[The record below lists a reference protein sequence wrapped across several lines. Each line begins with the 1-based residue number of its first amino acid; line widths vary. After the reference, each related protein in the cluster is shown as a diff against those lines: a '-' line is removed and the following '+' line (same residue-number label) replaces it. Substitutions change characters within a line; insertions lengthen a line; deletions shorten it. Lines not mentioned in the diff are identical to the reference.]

1 MARNF
6 LVDSNTIIYGSQQT
20 DGSVAQW
27 LLEAKPWVS
36 SISLRECLDDWP
48 LAKHPRFASQRQ
60 WLELF
65 FGEVQKHGRLID
77 ATEPAILSRASALEA
92 EGVQPDD
99 ARIAATA
106 ELRQLTLLT
115 ADTRKNFVPRLLK
128 LNQQGRGNFLVLSY
142 AYANR
147 EVFFGAV
154 MELLNDEGTESG
166 PQ

>member
-6 LVDSNTIIYGSQQT
+6 LVDSNTIIYGSQQA

-36 SISLRECLDDWP
+36 SIS
-48 LAKHPRFASQRQ
+48 
-60 WLELF
+60 
-65 FGEVQKHGRLID
+65 
-77 ATEPAILSRASALEA
+77 
-92 EGVQPDD
+92 DD

-128 LNQQGRGNFLVLSY
+128 LNQQGQGNFVVLSY

-154 MELLNDEGTESG
+154 MELLNDEGAASG
-166 PQ
+166 P